1 MLAPIV
7 GVDQL
12 SLENRLADAE
22 QRVRVRR
29 AQGRRRHR
37 ERRCKAL
44 GLTGI
49 LFVPESKR
57 FYPSDRLAAPVL
69 GFVGTDNNGLG
80 GLEYLYERHAARARR
95 ASCRSSATRRATRSR
110 VASTG

>member
-12 SLENRLADAE
+12 SLENRLAAPNSAFAYVARKVDDATASK
-22 QRVRVRR
+22 VR
-29 AQGRRRHR
+29 G
-37 ERRCKAL
+37 L

-57 FYPSDRLAAPVL
+57 FYPSDRLAAP
-69 GFVGTDNNGLG
+69 
-80 GLEYLYERHAARARR
+80 
-95 ASCRSSATRRATRSR
+95 
-110 VASTG
+110 